1 MSEIKNLTGIVPN
14 AFLLRIAEAFVDL
27 GICFNEKLSNY
38 EDAES
43 CFSKAA
49 SIKLKKSK
57 NAADEEKL
65 TMMK

>member
-1 MSEIKNLTGIVPN
+1 LTGIVPN

-38 EDAES
+38 EEAES

-49 SIKLKKSK
+49 LIKLKKSK
-57 NAADEEKL
+57 DSANEEKL
-65 TMMK
+65 NMLV